1 MRAWVSSF
9 HQHVN
14 SYAFSLEGVSNPRK
28 EKARGF
34 FTLTVFTQVF
44 FLVVI
49 YYMITRLFK
58 WTHFTDLILNLHHI
72 WFRIEDDSTNVVSVT
87 VSTLK
92 PMTFQSSDSLR
103 FRSTVL
109 HQSCC
114 KICSRVSRSAGSRF
128 RHWTIRSRHSV
139 FRRELVSRDHV
150 TLIVTCTKKT
160 ASEMWLI

>member
-28 EKARGF
+28 EKTRGF

-72 WFRIEDDSTNVVSVT
+72 WFRIEDDSTN
-87 VSTLK
+87 L
-92 PMTFQSSDSLR
+92 
-103 FRSTVL
+103 
-109 HQSCC
+109 
-114 KICSRVSRSAGSRF
+114 VSRSQLWNQWRFNPLTLFVLDPLFYTSHAARSARGSAVQLDHGLGTGQSDHGILF
-128 RHWTIRSRHSV
+128 SGESW
-139 FRRELVSRDHV
+139 LVV
-150 TLIVTCTKKT
+150 T
-160 ASEMWLI
+160 MWH